1 MTLSGT
7 PSWASSTA
15 WAWRSWWGANRR
27 RTPAFEA
34 TRRSWARAASLA
46 QGRPRVGPSI
56 THSSGPTGIP
66 IRNSSQGLGCSPAPR
81 VHADLAAP
89 AALAV
94 ADEHRSRARV
104 EVVLADGEC
113 LVDAE
118 SRAPEQHDQRTHARA
133 VGSFASL
140 AHGRHDLLD
149 RGRIGRV
156 AQPLVARRAPGQ
168 IAGQRDGRATAAGR
182 HSATAARTWTLL
194 PGTTGSPANYTAP
207 VSSPRSDPKPPTV
220 GSRRRSPR
228 CSITIP
234 ALARAPIACPRTPAA
249 RPSRA
254 FSRLSPETL
263 ATTRREE
270 LRSGEVRSDGEPCR
284 SAPPLWFQA
293 PRSSA
298 SSAAPAGPGAAV
310 MPNA

>member
-66 IRNSSQGLGCSPAPR
+66 IRNSSQGLSCSPAPR

-118 SRAPEQHDQRTHARA
+118 SRPPEQHDQRTHARA
-133 VGSFASL
+133 VGS
-140 AHGRHDLLD
+140 
-149 RGRIGRV
+149 
-156 AQPLVARRAPGQ
+156 VARDRKST
-168 IAGQRDGRATAAGR
+168 R
-182 HSATAARTWTLL
+182 L
-194 PGTTGSPANYTAP
+194 N
-207 VSSPRSDPKPPTV
+207 SSHTV
-220 GSRRRSPR
+220 
-228 CSITIP
+228 I
-234 ALARAPIACPRTPAA
+234 
-249 RPSRA
+249 
-254 FSRLSPETL
+254 
-263 ATTRREE
+263 
-270 LRSGEVRSDGEPCR
+270 
-284 SAPPLWFQA
+284 
-293 PRSSA
+293 
-298 SSAAPAGPGAAV
+298 
-310 MPNA
+310 

>member
-27 RTPAFEA
+27 RTPVFEA

-66 IRNSSQGLGCSPAPR
+66 IRNSSQGLSCSQPHGSMP
-81 VHADLAAP
+81 DLAAP

-94 ADEHRSRARV
+94 ADEHGSRARL

-133 VGSFASL
+133 VGSFASP
-140 AHGRHDLLD
+140 AHDRHDLLD

-168 IAGQRDGRATAAGR
+168 IAGQRDGRATAAGGIQQRR
-182 HSATAARTWTLL
+182 HGHGPSFRGQLARLRTTRRQCPARGQTPTADGWR
-194 PGTTGSPANYTAP
+194 
-207 VSSPRSDPKPPTV
+207 
-220 GSRRRSPR
+220 RRRSPR

-270 LRSGEVRSDGEPCR
+270 RRSGEVRSDGEPCR
-284 SAPPLWFQA
+284 SAPTLWFQA
-293 PRSSA
+293 PRSTA
-298 SSAAPAGPGAAV
+298 SSAAPAGAGAAV
-310 MPNA
+310 VPNA